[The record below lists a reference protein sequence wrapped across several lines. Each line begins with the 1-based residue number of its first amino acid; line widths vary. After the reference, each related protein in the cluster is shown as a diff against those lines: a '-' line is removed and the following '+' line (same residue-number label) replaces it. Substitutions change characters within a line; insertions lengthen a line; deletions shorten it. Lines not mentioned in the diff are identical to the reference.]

1 MITNLDKYIEVLE
14 GREEDPYCYL
24 YQKRTK
30 EVEGCHARYHECKN
44 CIKDTIKWLLEEYKG
59 DILSDKEREY
69 LKMVI
74 APCKDN
80 ITYVCKN
87 FTSREPKQEVITVYR
102 YVLLNKNSY
111 EAYKTQV
118 EFLQLPITKEM
129 PFKMLEEDRMYDVR
143 ALGL

>member
-1 MITNLDKYIEVLE
+1 MTNLDKYIDVLE
-14 GREEDPYCYL
+14 ERSELFYCYL
-24 YQKRTK
+24 HQERTR
-30 EVEGCHARYHECKN
+30 ESECYGHYGGNCKS

-87 FTSREPKQEVITVYR
+87 FTSAEPKQEVITVYR
-102 YVLLNKNSY
+102 YVLLNKNPY

-118 EFLQLPITKEM
+118 EFLQLPATEEM
-129 PFKMLEEDRMYDVR
+129 PFKMLENDKMYDVR
-143 ALGL
+143 VLGL